1 MTSTCKGCNYN
12 RRALGLNSTQPLLI
26 KDRQLV
32 LMHCLTSQSNVLMQ
46 VLEKDIKGQTA
57 KRVVMTITDGDSTDF
72 DETEYQ
78 ATQLRGEGVRLVWLF
93 VFENSQ
99 FILGQMEYEK
109 REMEKNGD
117 PTVKVTRFDDL
128 GDDLVS
134 KMLEISCQG
143 KTSKGF

>member
-1 MTSTCKGCNYN
+1 
-12 RRALGLNSTQPLLI
+12 
-26 KDRQLV
+26 
-32 LMHCLTSQSNVLMQ
+32 MQ